1 MKNRLLFLGLCMVL
15 CGVIAPNVKASAQ
28 EMEEH
33 TAHITD
39 PEFAGALQE
48 MVENTYTTMS
58 TMYNIDWKVSA
69 NSIKITDYFKR
80 KVGSQVAVGMKLS
93 GNGYVGIMSMDG
105 VIRYV
110 EGTTVSH
117 AFKITEY
124 NYYCFIVQNKTKSKI
139 TAKGHYALSS
149 Q

>member
-1 MKNRLLFLGLCMVL
+1 MKKGLLFLGLCMIL
-15 CGVIAPNVKASAQ
+15 CGVIVPNVKVSAQ
-28 EMEEH
+28 ELEEH

-39 PEFAGALQE
+39 PEFAGVLQE
-48 MVENTYTTMS
+48 MVENTYSTMS
-58 TMYNIDWKVSA
+58 TAYTIDWKVSA
-69 NSIKITDYFKR
+69 SSIKATGYFKR
-80 KVGSQVAVGMKLS
+80 KAGSQVAVGIKLS

-149 Q
+149 